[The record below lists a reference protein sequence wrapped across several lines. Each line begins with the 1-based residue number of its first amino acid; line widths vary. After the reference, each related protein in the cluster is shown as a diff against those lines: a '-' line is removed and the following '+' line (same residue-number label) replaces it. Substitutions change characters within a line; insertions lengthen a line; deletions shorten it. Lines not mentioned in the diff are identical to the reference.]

1 MLKRRKNG
9 KFQRFVQNENDVR
22 LSSSVAEMC
31 YDGQTDI
38 ASLQLFSKVTIH
50 TLKTFFEF
58 DITKWCDNSIFNAT
72 KKLVF
77 YAFIL

>member
-1 MLKRRKNG
+1 MLKQRKNG

-50 TLKTFFEF
+50 TLKTFFKF
-58 DITKWCDNSIFNAT
+58 DIIKWFDDYIVNSMS
-72 KKLVF
+72 
-77 YAFIL
+77 Y